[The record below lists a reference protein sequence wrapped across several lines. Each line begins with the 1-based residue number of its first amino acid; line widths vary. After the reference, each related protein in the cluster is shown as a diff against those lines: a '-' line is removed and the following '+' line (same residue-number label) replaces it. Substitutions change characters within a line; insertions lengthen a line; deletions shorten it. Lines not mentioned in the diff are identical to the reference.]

1 MRKTLLAVTAVLMLS
16 AAPAP
21 VAVMA
26 QDDDI
31 VQRIINSPPVDSWQV
46 LGVSRAP
53 RPQRAEGVLGERA
66 IRVAAQRAEQPWT
79 MAAQMPIRGEI
90 KRGDT
95 ILLAVWARLEAPPE
109 GRQTS
114 RLPLRVQQA
123 AAPYAAIAQDT
134 GEVGPEW
141 KMIYASGVAQ
151 QDFAGGQTNLSVH
164 LATDNQTV
172 DLGPAL
178 VLNFGQDYDAAKLPR
193 NEP

>member
-95 ILLAVWARLEAPPE
+95 ILLAVWARLETPPE

-141 KMIYASGVAQ
+141 KMIYASGVAR

>member
-1 MRKTLLAVTAVLMLS
+1 MRKALLAVTAALMLS

-21 VAVMA
+21 VVVLA

-31 VQRIINSPPVDSWQV
+31 VQRIINTPPVDSWQV

-53 RPQRAEGVLGERA
+53 RPQRAEGVLGDRA
-66 IRVAAQRAEQPWT
+66 IRVAARRAEQPWT
-79 MAAQMPIRGEI
+79 VAAQMPIRGEI

-109 GRQTS
+109 GQQTS
-114 RLPLRVQQA
+114 RLPLRVQES
-123 AAPYAAIAQDT
+123 AAPYAAIAQDA
-134 GEVGPEW
+134 GEIGPEW
-141 KMIYASGVAQ
+141 KMIYASGVAG

-164 LATDNQTV
+164 LATADQTV

-178 VLNFGQDYDAAKLPR
+178 VLNFGQNYDAAKLPL

>member
-1 MRKTLLAVTAVLMLS
+1 MRKTLLAVTAALMLS

-95 ILLAVWARLEAPPE
+95 ILLAVWARLETPPE